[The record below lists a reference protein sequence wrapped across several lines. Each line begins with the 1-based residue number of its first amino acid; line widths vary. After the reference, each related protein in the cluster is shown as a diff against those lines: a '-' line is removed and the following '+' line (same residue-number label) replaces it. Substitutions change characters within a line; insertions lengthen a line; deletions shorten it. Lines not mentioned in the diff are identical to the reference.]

1 MMTDAEQAPPGVD
14 PARPSTARVYDYLL
28 GGKHNFESDRAAAQM
43 LKSRAPELVDS
54 AWANRGF
61 HQRAAKWIAQQG
73 VKQFIDIGSG
83 LPTVGNTHEVVRR
96 VAPNARVVYVDNDPM
111 VLAYG
116 QALLGDD
123 RNATVIMADIRD
135 PDAVLGNADLRG
147 LIDFT
152 EPVGLLITA
161 VLHFVSGESDPPGLI
176 SRYMAALPEGSYL
189 ALSHL
194 TADQKP
200 PVAVQTL
207 VEVGLRAAGGGYLRS
222 KTEVRELFEG
232 LEMVPPY
239 PGADPDVTWVG
250 LWDCEDPELADS
262 EGSRWLYCGVAKKTG

>member
-1 MMTDAEQAPPGVD
+1 MTDAEQAPPGVD
-14 PARPSTARVYDYLL
+14 PARPSTARIYDYLL
-28 GGKHNFESDRAAAQM
+28 GGEHNFAADRAAGQM
-43 LKSRAPELVDS
+43 LKSRAPELMDS

-61 HQRAAKWIAQQG
+61 HQRAAKWIALQG
-73 VKQFIDIGSG
+73 VRQFIDIGSG

-116 QALLGDD
+116 KALLGDD
-123 RNATVIMADIRD
+123 RNATVILADIRD
-135 PDAVLGNADLRG
+135 PEAVLSNTELRG

-161 VLHFVSGESDPPGLI
+161 VLHFVSDENEPAKLI
-176 SRYMAALPEGSYL
+176 SRYMAALAEGSYL

-200 PVAVQTL
+200 VLAVQTL

-222 KTEVRELFEG
+222 ETEVRELFEG
-232 LEMVPPY
+232 LEIVPPY
-239 PGADPDVTWVG
+239 AGADPDLTWVG
-250 LWDCEDPELADS
+250 LWDCEDPALADS
-262 EGSRWLYCGVAKKTG
+262 EGSRWLYCGVAKKTS

>member
-1 MMTDAEQAPPGVD
+1 MTDAEQAPPGVD
-14 PARPSTARVYDYLL
+14 PARPSTARIYDYLL
-28 GGKHNFESDRAAAQM
+28 GGEHNFAADRAAGQM
-43 LKSRAPELVDS
+43 LKSRAPELMDS

-61 HQRAAKWIAQQG
+61 HQRAAKWIALQG
-73 VKQFIDIGSG
+73 VRQFIDIGSG

-116 QALLGDD
+116 KALLGDD
-123 RNATVIMADIRD
+123 RNATVILADIRD
-135 PDAVLGNADLRG
+135 PEAVLSNTELRG

-161 VLHFVSGESDPPGLI
+161 VLHFVSDENEPAKLI
-176 SRYMAALPEGSYL
+176 SRYMAALAEGSYL

-200 PVAVQTL
+200 VLAVQTL

-232 LEMVPPY
+232 LEIVPPY
-239 PGADPDVTWVG
+239 AGADPDLTWVG
-250 LWDCEDPELADS
+250 LWDCEDPALADS
-262 EGSRWLYCGVAKKTG
+262 EGSRWLYCGVAKKTS